1 MCYGLQHVIHLART
15 ANKEA
20 AQINKHKQLIKMDRI
35 CNTWQTHHSENYT
48 YDNTIKYV
56 FAALQLA
63 ALLNTLRATLGNK
76 AKMENGQDINN

>member
-1 MCYGLQHVIHLART
+1 
-15 ANKEA
+15 
-20 AQINKHKQLIKMDRI
+20 MDRI
-35 CNTWQTHHSENYT
+35 CNTWQTHHSDNYT